1 MKRTLHKSTMYW
13 GAGIA
18 VALLACT
25 LTLFFVHGRADAAN
39 ESRGRLV
46 TIHDRGQEKVL
57 LSTAETIGGALKDA
71 GVAIDSHDAVEP
83 GLDEKLIATE
93 YQINIYRARP
103 VTVVDGPTRQKVIT
117 AYQTSEQIAKDAGI
131 TMYPEDT
138 TTLSRADNL
147 VADGA
152 GLQLTIDRATL
163 FNFTLYGTKSEVRTQ
178 GDTVAEMLKEKGV
191 TLGANDRVSIPVSTP
206 VTAGMD
212 VQVWREGK
220 RTVTV
225 EEPVAFDTEQIR
237 DADRALGYSAVQ
249 TAGVTGKRNAT
260 YEVEIRDGK
269 EVARVEIASLV
280 TVQPSKE
287 VIVVGAKLPVP
298 TNPTENQALGHAMML
313 EAGYGEDQWSCLVNL
328 WSRESGWRT
337 MAGNPS
343 SGAYGIPQ
351 SLPASK
357 MATYGADYLTNPKVQ
372 IAWGLNYIKDRYGT
386 PCGAWAAFNSRS
398 PSWY

>member
-1 MKRTLHKSTMYW
+1 MYW